1 MMKAEATI
9 FRSRILLQTSGPD
22 FDTLLTRCK
31 AVGGGRF
38 VKTPVKGWS
47 YPLTT
52 ASCLRLRKVWGDS
65 LVIGND
71 LADWYRQNAAAA
83 SSQTQLALA
92 TDATLTRLPDVAP
105 KLAATLRAD
114 QRVGVQWV
122 ANPYRNAGLVAD
134 EPGCGKTL
142 EMIGGILEADLQ
154 GPILVSCPRLSVR
167 VVWHNE
173 LHKWA
178 PDEIVYVARGSRVQR
193 QRAITAF
200 AADPS
205 PRKWLVTVGETLRVV
220 EEFKDLQAEL
230 DNKKTFAGYEYP
242 ELFDIHW
249 EAVIVD
255 ESHKAFGSL
264 TVVKGNLM
272 GKGLKRLST
281 ERKYT
286 VTGTPFGKGGRL
298 QGFFGT
304 LHWMWPDEFTSF
316 WRWAETNFIVEDK
329 VINRRGQTAKE
340 IGELRG
346 GKSEEQFLADLGPRI
361 LRRTKA
367 EVLPW
372 LPEKQYREVLCEMKP
387 KQVKQ
392 YQSLLDDGELVAGS
406 GVISVD
412 GVLAAITRSKQIAD
426 GAIVKGT
433 DGKVTFDP
441 AESCKIDT
449 LLQLLE
455 QRGILDDSGHMKVVV
470 ASQFNEFLYAV
481 EARLGE
487 VAHHFIR
494 GGVSDA
500 KRDAMI
506 EGFQADGGPRVMLL
520 NSFTGGVSI
529 TLDAAD
535 EVHQLDELWDPGENT
550 QLEDRIHRASRGVD
564 RAAAT
569 VLQYRS
575 IGTIDTE
582 IGESVEERR
591 IAQHAVLDGRRGI
604 DYLRSVLRYSAK
616 EED

>member
-1 MMKAEATI
+1 MKAEATV
-9 FRSRILLQTSGPD
+9 SGNRILLQASGADWEVLYPK
-22 FDTLLTRCK
+22 CK
-31 AVGGGRF
+31 AVSGGRWI
-38 VKTPVKGWS
+38 KTAKAWS
-47 YPLTT
+47 YPLTA
-52 ASCLRLRKVWGDS
+52 ASCLRLRETWGEELS
-65 LVIGND
+65 IGND

-83 SSQTQLALA
+83 ASHSQLSLA
-92 TDATLTRLPDVAP
+92 TDAELSVLPVVAP
-105 KLAATLRAD
+105 KLAATLRPD

-122 ANPYRNAGLVAD
+122 AQPYRNAGLIAD

-142 EMIGGILEADLQ
+142 EMIGGILEADLK

-173 LHKWA
+173 LRKWA
-178 PDEIVYVARGSRVQR
+178 PDETVYVARGSRVQR

-200 AADPS
+200 AADLS
-205 PRKWLVTVGETLRVV
+205 PRKWLITVGETLRVV
-220 EEFKDLQAEL
+220 EEFKDEQAEL

-242 ELFDIHW
+242 DLFEIDW
-249 EAVIVD
+249 AAVVVD

-316 WRWAETNFIVEDK
+316 WRWAETNFVVEDK

-346 GKSEEQFLADLGPRI
+346 GKSEEEFLADLGPRI

-392 YQSLLDDGELVAGS
+392 YKSLMDDGEVLAG

-550 QLEDRIHRASRGVD
+550 QLEDRIHRASRGAD

-582 IGESVEERR
+582 IGESVEDRR
-591 IAQHAVLDGRRGI
+591 VAQHAILDGRRGI
-604 DYLRSVLRYSAK
+604 DYLRTVLRYNPK
-616 EED
+616 EEDD